1 MRDFIR
7 WVITR
12 RENTK
17 DTARQ
22 RLQVAL
28 MRDRMDLSPDIM
40 DALKTDMLAVM
51 SRYLSVGDDFQ
62 EFGIRRLDESVFL
75 VSNIKVRE
83 LPRAAAM
90 N

>member
-12 RENTK
+12 RENSK
-17 DTARQ
+17 DTARE

-28 MRDRMDLSPDIM
+28 MRDRMDLSPDVLT
-40 DALKTDMLAVM
+40 ALKTDMLAVM

-75 VSNIKVRE
+75 VSNIQVRDMS
-83 LPRAAAM
+83 RASM

>member
-17 DTARQ
+17 DVARQ

-28 MRDRMDLSPDIM
+28 IRDRMDLSPDIM

>member
-1 MRDFIR
+1 
-7 WVITR
+7 
-12 RENTK
+12 
-17 DTARQ
+17 
-22 RLQVAL
+22 
-28 MRDRMDLSPDIM
+28 
-40 DALKTDMLAVM
+40 MLAVM

>member
-12 RENTK
+12 RESTK

-28 MRDRMDLSPDIM
+28 MRDRMDLSPAIM

>member
-12 RENTK
+12 RENSK

-22 RLQVAL
+22 RLHVAL

-40 DALKTDMLAVM
+40 TALKADMLAVM

-62 EFGIRRLDESVFL
+62 EFGIRRLNESVFL
-75 VSNIKVRE
+75 VSNIQVRDMS
-83 LPRAAAM
+83 RAAM

>member
-7 WVITR
+7 WVIAR
-12 RENTK
+12 RENSK

-62 EFGIRRLDESVFL
+62 EFGIRRLNESVFL
-75 VSNIKVRE
+75 VSNIQVRDMS
-83 LPRAAAM
+83 RAAM